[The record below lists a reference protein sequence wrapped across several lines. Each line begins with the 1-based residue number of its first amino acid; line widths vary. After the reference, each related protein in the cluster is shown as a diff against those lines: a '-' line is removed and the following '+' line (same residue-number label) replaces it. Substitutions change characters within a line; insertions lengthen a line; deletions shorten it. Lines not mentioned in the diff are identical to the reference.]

1 MQKITNRAW
10 GSEIKPIVF
19 LGLPLISAQLAQTAI
34 NVTNTLVLGRLGADE
49 LAASVLGWQLFFVVW
64 IFGTGFGFAVMPF
77 VASAA
82 SSKDERGVSR
92 FAQMGLWL
100 SLVYSAIVFLPLWFS
115 EYIFLALKQEANIAK
130 LAGEYTRI
138 LQLSM
143 FPQLA
148 IIVLRSWLGGLQRP
162 NIVVF
167 ALIGGAIINL
177 FFNLVFVF
185 GYFGFPPLGIQGAA
199 FATLIAMLCVVIF
212 LYLFCTKYPSL
223 KQHKLAHGILRIDAT
238 ALKDVFRLGWPI
250 GITVV
255 AEVGMFTATSIMMGW
270 LGAFELAAHGIA
282 VQLIGLSF
290 MIPLGLS
297 AAATIRVG
305 WAYGIQDRASATRA
319 IWTAVIIGLGFAF
332 LSAFAFIQYPEFIVG
347 LYLDTSQAD
356 SSKVLTYGVSFLA
369 VAAAFQIVD
378 SLQALA
384 NGSLRGVKDTRVPM
398 LLALI
403 SYWFI
408 GIPIAYSLTFT
419 FNMGGI
425 GIWWGLAAGLASAAL
440 LLSLRLYRQVRRIG

>member
-1 MQKITNRAW
+1 MQQTTNRAW
-10 GSEIKPIVF
+10 GSEIKPIVL

-34 NVTNTLVLGRLGADE
+34 NITNTLVLGRLGADE

-82 SSKDERGVSR
+82 SSKDPKGVSR
-92 FAQMGLWL
+92 YAQMGIWL
-100 SLVYSAIVFLPLWFS
+100 SLAYSALVFIPLWFS
-115 EYIFLALKQEANIAK
+115 EYIFLALKQDPVIAK
-130 LAGEYTRI
+130 LAGQYTRI

-162 NIVVF
+162 NVVVF
-167 ALIGGAIINL
+167 ALIGGAAINL

-185 GYFGFPPLGIQGAA
+185 GYFGFPAMGIQGAA
-199 FATLIAMLCVVIF
+199 YATLIAMLAVAIF
-212 LYLFCTKYPSL
+212 LYWFCTRVPSL
-223 KQHKLAHGILRIDAT
+223 KQHQLANNIWRLDRA
-238 ALKDVFRLGWPI
+238 ALKEIFHLGWPI

-305 WAYGIQDRASATRA
+305 WAYGIRDRASATRA
-319 IWTAVIIGLGFAF
+319 IWTAVVIGLGFAF
-332 LSAFAFIQYPEFIVG
+332 LSAFAFIQYPDFIVG
-347 LYLDTSQAD
+347 LYLDANQAD
-356 SSKVLTYGVSFLA
+356 TPRVIAYGVSFLTI
-369 VAAAFQIVD
+369 AAAFQIVD

-384 NGSLRGVKDTRVPM
+384 NGSLRGVKDTRIPM
-398 LLALI
+398 LLALV

-408 GIPIAYSLTFT
+408 GIPIAYSLTFV
-419 FNMGGI
+419 FGMGGV
-425 GIWWGLAAGLASAAL
+425 GIWWGLAAGLASASI
-440 LLSLRLYRQVRRIG
+440 LLSLRLYRQVKRIG